1 MASNSTQPLLPSKTT
16 AAQLPK
22 RPKNRP
28 PTAARFILDELRGD
42 AGFVSEDIWRDVF
55 GFQKKATVTDKKLED
70 IDLNEE
76 PEDEPLPPTLYIA
89 ITPMVSA
96 ASTKSWTILPV
107 TVMPTSSQFPSL
119 PPCTVLI
126 PSSMNIG
133 ALADLKLPMKKPV
146 GVYVSAVNPAYLD
159 TIIVSVKAIPGAQV
173 YESDHDIEDRV
184 KDALAK
190 VKIVHSGEPLRLDYG
205 RGLPQRTAK
214 IALTEPL
221 NQGFLKTDTKIVVV
235 KEQPRT
241 RRRRGGQ
248 MQGSGVILG
257 GSGDLS
263 EDSDASADSG
273 LASDGDSEED
283 GLEFS
288 TFLTAPSSTTAV
300 SFPSMSSTPGLM
312 RNGIQSPTNQ
322 PPPKKTGKIF
332 KPQPLTSS
340 IPPSYL
346 HPKPKEGDDDEARIF
361 VKVGDLAKLGV
372 FSGDWIK
379 IAPAPASLD
388 EPPTS
393 PLRIAAESAARGRVY
408 RPTSSDGRN
417 GSRGLP
423 SRDQNAEKEIPGRP
437 VRVFSLP
444 ESWEAVTNAPK
455 SSRKGKNPAL
465 GNSEG
470 RIVYLSPVLLAN
482 LLPDDNT
489 ADLLLSPL
497 PSVPPSASSVLHS
510 NTPAFPPPAKEVTLL
525 RIASPTSTDRA
536 LQHALLLQLKSY
548 FESCRR
554 LVKVGDLIAVSID
567 EVLARSL
574 YSGGEDD
581 GVTEELLASSDNG
594 RKNCVAWF
602 RVGNIVSS
610 ASEEDLRDSRSPSGR
625 RGDRGQVNSEEKE
638 DPWGG
643 VVFVDPASTR
653 MVQAGSEK
661 RKIPPTMNSTW
672 ENYLGLRPP
681 PLREAAQIGRPHH
694 ITMPSRFI
702 SNTQRRLRE
711 LIAAA
716 TSPRALKMNLQPI
729 AILITSTQRDIG
741 KRTLAQAAA
750 ADVGVH
756 VFHIDA
762 YDIIADGGAG
772 DTKTEAYLRARVDRA
787 LSCGKETCVL
797 LITHIEALT
806 AGKMGEVLK
815 EIVSDLKIVIA
826 TTTEVDKLS
835 DTVRNV
841 FTHELEVGAPD
852 EKERAALL
860 SAIVDEKKVRLAKDV
875 DVSTIAVKTAA
886 LVAGDLADVLDRA
899 QAASKSRIAALAK
912 RLKSSSPC
920 LPHEQPSI
928 SDLQLAG
935 GDLVTAICR
944 VDFDVAVEAA
954 RRNFSD
960 SIGAPRIPNVSWDDV
975 GGLSNVKY
983 AVMETIQLP
992 LERPELFAKGM
1003 KKRSGILFYGPPGT
1017 GKTLL
1022 AKAIA
1027 TEFSLNFFSIKGP
1040 ELLNMYIGESEA
1052 NVRRVFQRARDARP
1066 CVVFFD
1072 ELDSVAPKRGNQGDS
1087 GGVMDRIVSQL
1098 LAELD
1103 GMSEGKE
1110 GAGGVFVIGATNR
1123 PDLLDPALL
1132 RPGRF
1137 DKMLY
1142 LGVSDTHEKQLT
1154 ILEALTRKFTIAED
1168 CNLADVAET
1177 LPFTYTGAD
1186 LYALC
1191 SDAMLKAITRQA
1203 MHVDTKIQELEKK
1216 QGSKI
1221 STAWFFDNAAKEED
1235 VKVVVSK
1242 LDFEEARREL
1252 VGSVSAKELEHY
1264 QRVRAQFEQPDQM
1277 PGADKGK
1284 GKAIE
1289 YPSDTEEV
1297 QGKGKGK
1304 ALVLEAVPNGWE
1316 DPAGNDDEELY
1327 GE

>member
-1 MASNSTQPLLPSKTT
+1 
-16 AAQLPK
+16 
-22 RPKNRP
+22 
-28 PTAARFILDELRGD
+28 
-42 AGFVSEDIWRDVF
+42 
-55 GFQKKATVTDKKLED
+55 
-70 IDLNEE
+70 
-76 PEDEPLPPTLYIA
+76 
-89 ITPMVSA
+89 
-96 ASTKSWTILPV
+96 
-107 TVMPTSSQFPSL
+107 MPTSSQFPSL
-119 PPCTVLI
+119 PPNTVLI

-133 ALADLKLPMKKPV
+133 ALADLRLPNKRPT
-146 GVYVSAVNPAYLD
+146 GVLVTAVNPAYLESV
-159 TIIVSVKAIPGAQV
+159 IVNVRAIPGTQV
-173 YESDHDIEDRV
+173 HETDHDIEDRV
-184 KDALAK
+184 KDALSQL
-190 VKIVHSGEPLRLDYG
+190 KIIHTGETLKLNYG
-205 RGLPQRTAK
+205 RGAVGRTAR
-214 IALTEPL
+214 IALTEPV
-221 NQGFLKTDTKIVVV
+221 NQGFLKPDTKVVVV
-235 KEQPRT
+235 KERSRAG
-241 RRRRGGQ
+241 RRRRQ
-248 MQGSGVILG
+248 EATDGVAILAG
-257 GSGDLS
+257 GSS
-263 EDSDASADSG
+263 EDSDASADTVV
-273 LASDGDSEED
+273 LSDDDDEEED
-283 GLEFS
+283 ALEFS
-288 TFLTAPSSTTAV
+288 TFLTSPSTTTAV
-300 SFPSMSSTPGLM
+300 SFPSISATPTIM
-312 RNGIQSPTNQ
+312 RNGIPSPKPGQ
-322 PPPKKTGKIF
+322 APPKSAGRIF
-332 KPQPLTSS
+332 RPQPLTAPV
-340 IPPSYL
+340 PPGYL
-346 HPKPKEGDDDEARIF
+346 HPKPREGDDDEARVF

-379 IAPAPASLD
+379 ISVAPPPSD
-388 EPPTS
+388 EAPTS
-393 PLRIAAESAARGRVY
+393 PLRIAAESVARGRGL
-408 RPTSSDGRN
+408 RPLSPLSSGGSVRN
-417 GSRGLP
+417 GSRGFP
-423 SRDQNAEKEIPGRP
+423 QRDESRGRSEEREQVSGRP

-444 ESWEAVTNAPK
+444 ESWEGPTSSTK
-455 SSRKGKNPAL
+455 SSKRGKGKAINT
-465 GNSEG
+465 GGSGG
-470 RIVYLSPVLLAN
+470 RVVYLSPVLLAN
-482 LLPDDNT
+482 LLPDNPS
-489 ADLLLSPL
+489 ADVLLSPL
-497 PSVPPSASSVLHS
+497 PAIPPSASSVLQSHA
-510 NTPAFPPPAKEVTLL
+510 PAFPPSAKEVTLL

-536 LQHALLLQLKSY
+536 LQPALLLQLKSY

-554 LVKVGDLIAVSID
+554 LVKEGDLIAVSID

-574 YSGGEDD
+574 YGEASED
-581 GVTEELLASSDNG
+581 GVTEELLASTDAG

-610 ASEEDLRDSRSPSGR
+610 TVEDADTKALSPSR
-625 RGDRGQVNSEEKE
+625 LGDDRAPKE

-661 RKIPPTMNSTW
+661 RKVPPTMHSTW
-672 ENYLGLRPP
+672 ENYLGIRAPP
-681 PLREAAQIGRPHH
+681 MREATEMGLPVQV
-694 ITMPSRFI
+694 TMPTKFVSQ
-702 SNTQRRLRE
+702 TQRRLRE

-772 DTKTEAYLRARVDRA
+772 DTKTEAFLRARVDRA

-797 LITHIEALT
+797 LISHIEALT
-806 AGKMGEVLK
+806 AGRMGEVLK
-815 EIVSDLKIVIA
+815 EIVSDLKIVVA
-826 TTTEVDKLS
+826 TTTQVDKLS

-860 SAIVDEKKVRLAKDV
+860 SAIVDEKRIRIASDV
-875 DVSTIAVKTAA
+875 DLSAIAVKTAA

-899 QAASKSRIAALAK
+899 VAASKSRVAAIAK
-912 RLKSSSPC
+912 RLRKSSPPTPAAE
-920 LPHEQPSI
+920 LPTVA
-928 SDLQLAG
+928 DLQLAG
-935 GDLVTAICR
+935 GDQVTAVCR

-960 SIGAPRIPNVSWDDV
+960 SIGAPRIPNVGWDDV
-975 GGLSNVKY
+975 GGLANVKY

-1110 GAGGVFVIGATNR
+1110 GSGGVFVIGATNR

-1154 ILEALTRKFTIAED
+1154 ILEALTRKFTLAEE
-1168 CNLADVAET
+1168 CRLRDVAET

-1203 MHVDTKIQELEKK
+1203 RYVDAKIQEMEAAGKGK
-1216 QGSKI
+1216 V
-1221 STAWFFDNAAKEED
+1221 STAWWFDNVATEED
-1235 VKVVVSK
+1235 TKVVVTHE
-1242 LDFEEARREL
+1242 DFEEARREL
-1252 VGSVSAKELEHY
+1252 VGSVRFVPPTPNSAATGELTLRNSAKELEHY
-1264 QRVRAQFEQPDQM
+1264 QRVREQFEQPENAV
-1277 PGADKGK
+1277 PKEDK
-1284 GKAIE
+1284 
-1289 YPSDTEEV
+1289 
-1297 QGKGKGK
+1297 GKGKGK
-1304 ALVLEAVPNGWE
+1304 AVMLVDEEGRGAVGVNGWE
-1316 DPAGNDDEELY
+1316 DPAEGDDEELY